1 MKRLAED
8 RSTVIKPADKNFC
21 VGFWDRIDY
30 LIEAKKDLSDSNTY
44 KEVKFDDNGFV
55 KLAEVSNTL
64 MKRLLLKE
72 CISPEATNLEKFT
85 KYCMMYW
92 VSLPFLFKPRPWKN
106 VRMFGLPSEIHNAF
120 SKVLRKTHQ
129 EFFEKT

>member
-8 RSTVIKPADKNFC
+8 RSTMIKPADKGFC

-44 KEVKFDDNGFV
+44 KEVKLDDNGFV

-64 MKRLLLKE
+64 IKRLLLKE
-72 CISPEATNLEKFT
+72 CISLETTNLEKFI
-85 KYCMMYW
+85 KYSMMYW
-92 VSLPFLFKPRPWKN
+92 VSLPFLFKPHP
-106 VRMFGLPSEIHNAF
+106 
-120 SKVLRKTHQ
+120 
-129 EFFEKT
+129 